1 MSPREWSLNSLLYT
15 LAPSLVFR
23 KSHAKYASI
32 SPSLVFPN
40 FRVNISIKEDQYIL
54 RDNFS
59 SNAVSVILWKR
70 LINPVCH

>member
-1 MSPREWSLNSLLYT
+1 
-15 LAPSLVFR
+15 
-23 KSHAKYASI
+23 
-32 SPSLVFPN
+32 
-40 FRVNISIKEDQYIL
+40 L